1 MKFTFFFFKLP
12 FTMYSIVWTVK
23 TYWEPKLFYKFSTS
37 VDHIFRSNLL
47 SMFAEWPSFGTNSVK
62 PVKMYFESEYCY
74 HYSKITKLTSC
85 GSIHTIVQISL
96 QCYNNNDY
104 KSENDL
110 RDIDIH
116 TAPSIIL
123 SWFWQNWWFYFFL
136 KTCLHTW
143 TNDC

>member
-1 MKFTFFFFKLP
+1 MKFTFFFKLP

-62 PVKMYFESEYCY
+62 TGKMYFDSEYCY
-74 HYSKITKLTSC
+74 HYSKIAKLTTC
-85 GSIHTIVQISL
+85 GSIHPIVQISL

-110 RDIDIH
+110 R
-116 TAPSIIL
+116 
-123 SWFWQNWWFYFFL
+123 WQFWHSPQIQNYFL
-136 KTCLHTW
+136 KLHFITYYNFL
-143 TNDC
+143 TAFVSSTLST